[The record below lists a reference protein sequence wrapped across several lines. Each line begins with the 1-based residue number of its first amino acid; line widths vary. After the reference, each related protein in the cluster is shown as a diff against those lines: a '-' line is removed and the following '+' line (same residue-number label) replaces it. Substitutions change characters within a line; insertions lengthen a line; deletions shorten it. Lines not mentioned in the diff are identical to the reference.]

1 MSAAEFMSSPAKPQA
16 WEASSPAHAVTSVID
31 SADGMPLSDLAPII
45 RSKNAGPTQLT
56 LDLFFRDAQAFGRA
70 QASPALTAEAVAGL
84 YGLAPHAVRRYALP
98 AIQALKFTLPRAVC
112 AGSPGDGDVYGA
124 QQHGPLLGL
133 RL

>member
-1 MSAAEFMSSPAKPQA
+1 MSAAVSLSSTAGPQA
-16 WEASSPAHAVTSVID
+16 LDAGASEPEAPARDLAESV
-31 SADGMPLSDLAPII
+31 ALSDLAPVI

-56 LDLFFRDAQAFGRA
+56 LDLFFRDAQAYGRA

-84 YGLAPHAVRRYALP
+84 YGMAPHTVRRYALP

-112 AGSPGDGDVYGA
+112 AGLPGDGDVYGA

>member
-1 MSAAEFMSSPAKPQA
+1 MSPAEFMSSPAKPQA
-16 WEASSPAHAVTSVID
+16 WEASSPAHAVTSVIG

-84 YGLAPHAVRRYALP
+84 YGLAPHAVSRYALP
-98 AIQALKFTLPRAVC
+98 AIQALKFTLPRALC

-133 RL
+133 RV

>member
-1 MSAAEFMSSPAKPQA
+1 MSAAGSLSSTARSPAL
-16 WEASSPAHAVTSVID
+16 EAGASGPAARACGL
-31 SADGMPLSDLAPII
+31 ADGLALSDLAPVI

-56 LDLFFRDAQAFGRA
+56 LDLFFRDAKAYDLA
-70 QASPALTAEAVAGL
+70 QASPALTAAAVAGL
-84 YGLAPHAVRRYALP
+84 YGLAPQTVRRYALP

-124 QQHGPLLGL
+124 QQHGPLLGV